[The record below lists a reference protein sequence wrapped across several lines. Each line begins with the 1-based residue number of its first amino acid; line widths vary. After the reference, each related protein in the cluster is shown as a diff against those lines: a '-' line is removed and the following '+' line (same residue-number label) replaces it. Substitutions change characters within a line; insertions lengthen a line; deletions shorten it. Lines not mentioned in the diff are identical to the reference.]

1 MSTRRAQKSL
11 NCLRYAHPAE
21 ANRTL
26 EARKMENLHLVTEW
40 NDNGMECN
48 ANGIEWNGMEW
59 NGMKSFVQNRCKIR
73 QKRSPG
79 LSKFE
84 CGSLAIRGRR
94 GVTRHDLGKYSV
106 FFDIS
111 AQPTWERSLEDW
123 RNVSEATC
131 QKTCESFE
139 KSSPEPPKSSPG
151 ASKIEPGAV
160 QDTIF
165 KRPIT

>member
-1 MSTRRAQKSL
+1 
-11 NCLRYAHPAE
+11 
-21 ANRTL
+21 
-26 EARKMENLHLVTEW
+26 MENLHLVTEW
-40 NDNGMECN
+40 NDNWMERNANGIEGNGMENLQFVTERKDNGMECN